1 VNLDL
6 LYKVLQLRGFS
17 PFWIRLIKQL
27 TTGGPV
33 GVKIND
39 VESDFFLTG
48 KGLRQGYPLSPGLFN
63 FVVDVFSKML
73 LKGGNE
79 VLIRGLCPHFV
90 PGGVVC
96 LQYDDDTLLFLEKS
110 KSIATDMK
118 WFLTCFEQIS
128 GMRINYH
135 KSELIPINV
144 EVEEC
149 ATFLETFGCVLGSFP
164 IKYLGIPLHY
174 EKLKREDLQPLIDSL
189 LGRLAGW
196 RGKFLSSTAK
206 RELVRSVLASI
217 PIYLLYFFKFPKW
230 ALNLINT

>member
-1 VNLDL
+1 
-6 LYKVLQLRGFS
+6 
-17 PFWIRLIKQL
+17 
-27 TTGGPV
+27 
-33 GVKIND
+33 
-39 VESDFFLTG
+39 
-48 KGLRQGYPLSPGLFN
+48 
-63 FVVDVFSKML
+63 ML

-110 KSIATDMK
+110 KSIATNMK

-149 ATFLETFGCVLGSFP
+149 ATFLETFGCVLGSSP

-196 RGKFLSSTAK
+196 RGKLLSSAAK
-206 RELVRSVLASI
+206 RELVRSVFASI